1 MEDVIKQYGAMVVE
15 SIATLVVLGILMGTV
30 LGVGPLRDMVMQ
42 VVITSC

>member
-15 SIATLVVLGILMGTV
+15 SIATLAVMGILIGTV
-30 LGVGPLRDMVMQ
+30 LGVGPLRDMVML